1 VWLRWIVPGTCIAH
15 YEQSES
21 WLNEAESDMPTFV
34 MVRSLYV
41 GHDKGLGD
49 HDGFVSVCAFVQ
61 SVIVLRV
68 SANTH

>member
-1 VWLRWIVPGTCIAH
+1 MWLRWIVPGTCIAC

-21 WLNEAESDMPTFV
+21 SSTEAESDLLTFI

-41 GHDKGLGD
+41 GHDKGLGT
-49 HDGFVSVCAFVQ
+49 GFVSVCGFVQ
-61 SVIVLRV
+61 SIMVLRV